1 MFPLLHF
8 TSSKKWMGHFRNGW
22 FLLATGWTSCL
33 LITALD
39 FYGLPD
45 ALEKAWRV
53 IVGP

>member
-1 MFPLLHF
+1 
-8 TSSKKWMGHFRNGW
+8 MGRHKIGW

-45 ALEKAWRV
+45 ALDKAWAV
-53 IVGP
+53 IQGR